1 MSPAG
6 WKLASVPKTDDNR
19 LTPAIKATDDV
30 RAGYNRAKLAWYQVD
45 NQLYRDVGRFKP
57 DNITEEDL
65 QNHYVRAVDPQEI
78 FPKRQLTQGIF
89 YEQIFDVAYYPTE
102 RGPYNYNPSLDNNG
116 FLSNP
121 QTNWAG
127 ITNAIRTEVDFD
139 KANIEYVEFW
149 LLDPFINTS
158 YGYIDD
164 GIHPT

>member
-1 MSPAG
+1 MFA
-6 WKLASVPKTDDNR
+6 
-19 LTPAIKATDDV
+19 
-30 RAGYNRAKLAWYQVD
+30 
-45 NQLYRDVGRFKP
+45 RDTTGQNLPGTRSIISCTVMW
-57 DNITEEDL
+57 EDL
-65 QNHYVRAVDPQEI
+65 SPITSQMKIYRITTCRAVDPQEI
-78 FPKRQLTQGIF
+78 FPNRQLTQGIF

-116 FLSNP
+116 FLTNP
-121 QTNWAG
+121 ETNWAG

-149 LLDPFINTS
+149 LLDPFINTP